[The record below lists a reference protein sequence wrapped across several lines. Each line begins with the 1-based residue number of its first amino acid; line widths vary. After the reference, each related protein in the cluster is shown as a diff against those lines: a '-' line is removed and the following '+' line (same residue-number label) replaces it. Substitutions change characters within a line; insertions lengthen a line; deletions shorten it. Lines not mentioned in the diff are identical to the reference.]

1 MFGFGEKKIKKVMI
15 VEDDALL
22 SQLLAAALKKEDFQ
36 ITIVTNGLEVLKT
49 AKDDNPSIILL
60 DLILPGIDGF
70 AVLKE
75 LKEDTKTSDIPVVII
90 SNLDSVSDVKSTKV
104 LGAEKYFLKADSN
117 LDEIVKFVKKKT

>member
-1 MFGFGEKKIKKVMI
+1 MFGFGEKETKKVMI

-22 SQLLAAALKKEDFQ
+22 SQLLAAALKKENFE
-36 ITIVTNGLEVLKT
+36 ITIITNGLEVLKT
-49 AKDDNPSIILL
+49 AKEDNPSIILL

-117 LDEIVKFVKKKT
+117 LDEIVKFVKNKT